1 MVSERGDPGTV
12 VLSHSAE
19 DLVLSGKTSSPE
31 LRPFVE
37 GSKDGSEILPS
48 IGIFT

>member
-1 MVSERGDPGTV
+1 MVSKRGDWDGVP
-12 VLSHSAE
+12 SHSAE

-48 IGIFT
+48 IGILT